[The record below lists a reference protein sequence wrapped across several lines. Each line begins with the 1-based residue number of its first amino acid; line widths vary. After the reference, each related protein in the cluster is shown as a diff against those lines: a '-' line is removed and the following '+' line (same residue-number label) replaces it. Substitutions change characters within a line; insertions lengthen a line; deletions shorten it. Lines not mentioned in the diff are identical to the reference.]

1 MTGSARL
8 THCDKFGCSL
18 VPRSI
23 SENKME
29 YIMGFIYCPP
39 KTVYKFS
46 LSILFDR
53 ICQCKFKILGCEW
66 QGIWSK
72 LLQHETTCEFLT
84 KSPDEII
91 LSVQDRRA
99 SKHAKLMELL
109 CADGTYMRGKC

>member
-1 MTGSARL
+1 M
-8 THCDKFGCSL
+8 
-18 VPRSI
+18 PRSI

-53 ICQCKFKILGCEW
+53 ICQCKFKILGCER